1 MSGDSERPPPSGA
14 DGRRMAITYAA
25 FRELHAS
32 KWRVYAYVHT
42 GDREAAARIS
52 EETFALLAARWPH
65 VLRRRSADSYAWSL
79 LKERVDRW
87 LTDRGRGTAL
97 ATAAFHGAGGG
108 DRLPPAGDRLSP
120 AGECARRFA
129 RLEQRIGLYAALAR
143 LPERQ
148 SDALVLTCLIGYGV
162 RQVAE
167 LLGAEEASV
176 RSHIGHA
183 KRRLA
188 SVLEA
193 QNSVRGNPCRT
204 AMTPTVMPSKP
215 S

>member
-1 MSGDSERPPPSGA
+1 MSGDSERPPPSGMS
-14 DGRRMAITYAA
+14 GRRMALTFAA

-42 GDREAAARIS
+42 GDRDAAARIS
-52 EETFALLAARWPH
+52 EETFDQLAALWPH
-65 VLRRRSADSYAWSL
+65 VLRQRSADSYAWSL
-79 LKERVDRW
+79 LKERVDGW
-87 LTDRGRGTAL
+87 LTGRGRGTAL
-97 ATAAFHGAGGG
+97 ATAAFHGTGGG
-108 DRLPPAGDRLSP
+108 DPLPP

-129 RLEQRIGLYAALAR
+129 RLERRIGLYAALAR

-148 SDALVLTCLIGYGV
+148 SDALVLTCLIGYSVG
-162 RQVAE
+162 QVAG
-167 LLGAEEASV
+167 LLGTEEASV

-193 QNSVRGNPCRT
+193 RNPVRGNPCRP
-204 AMTPTVMPSKP
+204 AMPSTVMSSKP

>member
-1 MSGDSERPPPSGA
+1 
-14 DGRRMAITYAA
+14 MAITYAA

-65 VLRRRSADSYAWSL
+65 VLRRPSADSYAWSL

-87 LTDRGRGTAL
+87 LTDRGRGTAP

-108 DRLPPAGDRLSP
+108 DRLPPAGAAD
-120 AGECARRFA
+120 ECARRFA

-143 LPERQ
+143 LPDRQ

-167 LLGAEEASV
+167 LLGVEEASV
-176 RSHIGHA
+176 RSHVGHA

-193 QNSVRGNPCRT
+193 QNSVRENPCRT
-204 AMTPTVMPSKP
+204 AMTPTAMSSKP